1 MGPKGNFLMKRSE
14 MLQRVQDA
22 KSPWDLLVIGGGA
35 TGLGIAWNAT
45 ACGYRALLLE
55 SHDFAH
61 GTSSRSTKLIHG
73 GVRYLRQGQVSMVR
87 SALHERE
94 FLLQSARSFVWPL
107 HLVMP
112 SYHRGSRWF
121 YYSGLKLYDFLAG
134 KRNMQPAR
142 LLSTRKV
149 CDLLPTLKPDGLRGG
164 VGFYD
169 GQFDDSRLAIAIAQT
184 VVSDGCSVVLN
195 YAPLISMDTE
205 RGTGL
210 RVARFRDEVSRQELE
225 VRARVIINA
234 TGVFSEQVER
244 LDSSDQKPDHP
255 IRISPSRGTHLV
267 LPRSFLPTDHALMI
281 PNTDDGRVLFLIP
294 WLGHTLLGTTDVAT
308 DKVDHEPIASASE
321 VDYLLDHAGRYLR
334 QRPRRQDV
342 LSVFSGLRPLLG
354 KSSSQS
360 TSKLSREHEIVVSPS
375 GLITIIG
382 GKWTTF
388 RKMGLDVLKLA
399 VEKGGLKPLDYR
411 TPVILLPPTQATS
424 LSPTDVHPNDLQ
436 PLDHRLP
443 ISPEDIRRA
452 VQEEMAERLEDV
464 LSRRTRCL
472 LLNAQASQQVA
483 DTVVRQMQQFNGRS
497 NQWAAFQVAEFT
509 KLSTSYQ
516 LGDGKGSSE

>member
-1 MGPKGNFLMKRSE
+1 
-14 MLQRVQDA
+14 
-22 KSPWDLLVIGGGA
+22 
-35 TGLGIAWNAT
+35 
-45 ACGYRALLLE
+45 
-55 SHDFAH
+55 
-61 GTSSRSTKLIHG
+61 
-73 GVRYLRQGQVSMVR
+73 MVR
-87 SALHERE
+87 
-94 FLLQSARSFVWPL
+94 
-107 HLVMP
+107 
-112 SYHRGSRWF
+112 G
-121 YYSGLKLYDFLAG
+121 YD
-134 KRNMQPAR
+134 
-142 LLSTRKV
+142 
-149 CDLLPTLKPDGLRGG
+149 
-164 VGFYD
+164 
-169 GQFDDSRLAIAIAQT
+169 
-184 VVSDGCSVVLN
+184 
-195 YAPLISMDTE
+195 
-205 RGTGL
+205 
-210 RVARFRDEVSRQELE
+210 ARFRDEVSRQELE

-334 QRPRRQDV
+334 QRQDARMC
-342 LSVFSGLRPLLG
+342 FRLLG
-354 KSSSQS
+354 RAPCWASRAARVRQS
-360 TSKLSREHEIVVSPS
+360 YLANMRSPFRPAADYHHRWQVDHVSKD
-375 GLITIIG
+375 GLG
-382 GKWTTF
+382 C
-388 RKMGLDVLKLA
+388 LKLA